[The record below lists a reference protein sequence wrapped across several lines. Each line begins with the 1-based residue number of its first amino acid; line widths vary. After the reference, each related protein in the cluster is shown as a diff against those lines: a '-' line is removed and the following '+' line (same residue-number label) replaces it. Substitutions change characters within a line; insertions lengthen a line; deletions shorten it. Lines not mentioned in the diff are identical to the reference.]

1 MADVHPLPFFRTKEA
16 GPPGGGRIM
25 TPLQAEVLEDGWVP
39 DPDALGASLTRHDI
53 AIGAGY
59 GDTGPAN
66 LPGPELAARPD
77 AGDFWPPVFQWQ
89 IDPANPDLASG
100 EADVSE
106 GGWDF
111 AVWWQRH
118 PSGLLYVSIQA
129 LERRD
134 DEIGVAERQLPMGR
148 NVVVNLVYD
157 EQRHAV
163 VAVYGTARDF
173 RPFISALRT
182 GIGLQPPTGED
193 ASS

>member
-1 MADVHPLPFFRTKEA
+1 MPEVQPLRFFRKGEA
-16 GPPGGGRIM
+16 GALGGGRIM

-39 DPDALGASLTRHDI
+39 DPDALGSSLTRHDL
-53 AIGAGY
+53 AIGTGY
-59 GDTGPAN
+59 GDTGPTN
-66 LPGPELAARPD
+66 LPGPEHAGSPEADD
-77 AGDFWPPVFQWQ
+77 AWPPVFQWQ
-89 IDPANPDLASG
+89 IDPGNPDLVSG

-106 GGWDF
+106 GEWDF

-118 PSGLLYVSIQA
+118 PAGLLYVSIQA

-134 DEIGVAERQLPMGR
+134 DEIGAAERQLPMGR

-157 EQRHAV
+157 EQRQAV

-182 GIGLQPPTGED
+182 GLGLQPPTGEHG
-193 ASS
+193 S